1 MKITKFNQSCL
12 LVETN
17 NKRFLIDPGK
27 IGYTESLLDEWKDI
41 DYILI
46 THRHG
51 DHCNVEA
58 INTIVK
64 RDNAKVYTTKEVVDN
79 TDLITPIIV
88 EQGDIIELGDVKIEV
103 TKAIHG
109 FFTKMKKAGGE
120 IFENVGYIIDDG
132 YKRLYATSDTI
143 NFNNDYKC
151 DILCMPFNGNGLTLG
166 IIDGVMFAQDIN
178 PELLLPIHMEHPLP
192 YMNPDI
198 DKLKEEIEKAGMNY
212 KLLNV
217 KEAINI
223 E

>member
-17 NKRFLIDPGK
+17 NKIFLIDPGN
-27 IGYTESLLDEWKDI
+27 IGYDESLLNEWKDI

-46 THRHG
+46 THRHR

-64 RDNAKVYTTKEVVDN
+64 RDNAKVYTTKEVADN

-88 EQGDIIELGDVKIEV
+88 KQGDIIELEDVKIEV

-120 IFENVGYIIDDG
+120 IFENVGYILDDG
-132 YKRLYATSDTI
+132 NKRLYTTSDTI

>member
-17 NKRFLIDPGK
+17 NKKFLIDPGN
-27 IGYTESLLDEWKDI
+27 IGYEVSLLNEWKDI

-51 DHCNVEA
+51 DHCNVDA
-58 INTIVK
+58 INTIAK
-64 RDNAKVYTTKEVVDN
+64 RDNAKIYTTKEVADN
-79 TDLITPIIV
+79 TSLINPIIV
-88 EQGDIIELGDVKIEV
+88 KQGDIIDLENIKIEV

-109 FFTKMKKAGGE
+109 FFTPMKKAGAE
-120 IFENVGYIIDDG
+120 IFENVGYILDDG
-132 YKRLYATSDTI
+132 HKRLYTTSDTI
-143 NFNNDYKC
+143 NFNNNYKC

-192 YMNPDI
+192 FMNPDVDI
-198 DKLKEEIEKAGMNY
+198 LKSEIEKAGIKY

-217 KEAINI
+217 KDTIDVE
-223 E
+223 

>member
-1 MKITKFNQSCL
+1 MKITKYNQSCL

-27 IGYTESLLDEWKDI
+27 IGYEESLLNEWTNI
-41 DYILI
+41 DYILV

-51 DHCNVEA
+51 DHCNVDA
-58 INTIVK
+58 INTIAK
-64 RDNAKVYTTKEVVDN
+64 RDNAKIYTTQEVADN
-79 TDLITPIIV
+79 TGLENPIIV
-88 EQGDIIELGDVKIEV
+88 KQDDVIDLGDTRIEV

-132 YKRLYATSDTI
+132 KKRLYTTSDTI

-166 IIDGVMFAQDIN
+166 IVDGVMFAEDIN
-178 PELLLPIHMEHPLP
+178 PELLLPVHMEHPLP
-192 YMNPDI
+192 FMNPDVET
-198 DKLKEEIEKAGMNY
+198 LKNEIEKVGLKY
-212 KLLNV
+212 QILDL
-217 KEAINI
+217 KETI
-223 E
+223 EV

>member
-17 NKRFLIDPGK
+17 NKRFLIDPGN
-27 IGYTESLLDEWKDI
+27 IGYTDSLLNEWRDI

-64 RDNAKVYTTKEVVDN
+64 RDNAKIYTTKEVADN
-79 TDLITPIIV
+79 TDLIAPIIIK
-88 EQGDIIELGDVKIEV
+88 EGDIIELGDVKVEV

-109 FFTKMKKAGGE
+109 FFTKMKKSGGE
-120 IFENVGYIIDDG
+120 IFENVGYILDDG
-132 YKRLYATSDTI
+132 YKRLYTI

-192 YMNPDI
+192 FMNPDI
-198 DKLKEEIEKAGMNY
+198 DKLKSEIEKAGMKY
-212 KLLNV
+212 QLLNV
-217 KEAINI
+217 KETIVI